1 MMEPILYSKTEAT
14 RMLPL
19 ALAFVGDAVYELYIR
34 THILSDGNMTA
45 GALHKTAIKYV
56 CAHGQ
61 AYAAEMLKDKL
72 SEEET
77 YIFKRGRN
85 AWSATVPKNC
95 NVTEYRQA
103 TGLEALIGYLHLIG
117 EKDRTDEIL
126 SFCVSQIDQKEE

>member
-77 YIFKRGRN
+77 YIFKRG
-85 AWSATVPKNC
+85 

>member
-1 MMEPILYSKTEAT
+1 MM
-14 RMLPL
+14 PL

-34 THILSDGNMTA
+34 SRILSDGNLTA
-45 GALHKTAIKYV
+45 GTLHKMAVKYV
-56 CAHGQ
+56 CAHSQ

-85 AWSATVPKNC
+85 AWSPSLPKNC

-103 TGLEALIGYLHLIG
+103 TGLETLIGYLHLTG
-117 EKDRTDEIL
+117 QKDRADQIMA
-126 SFCVSQIDQKEE
+126 FCVEQIDRKEEENEQEKRV